1 MKNLLFFLVLLFGCV
16 CTGCKFLAEPEK
28 ENIVPKA
35 PLYDFTFELDSALTG
50 DGSQSLPKDKSG
62 FYHLKM
68 WENSFQTLSRIT
80 GRFLWN
86 GKPNPRPSPVGVWIE
101 WKSSHFW
108 VLNKNSPVIV
118 VYKTYFNPF
127 TGKLQTVELG
137 TLKAQGNSIVPTING
152 TSYASSDGSVNTIF
166 GPIFPMKGDTVTITA
181 ICHLTKEIPTGRM
194 FARIEKDSISRNMR
208 IICE

>member
-1 MKNLLFFLVLLFGCV
+1 MPM
-16 CTGCKFLAEPEK
+16 EEEK
-28 ENIVPKA
+28 VVPA
-35 PLYDFTFELDSALTG
+35 PPPYNFTFELDSALN
-50 DGSQSLPKDKSG
+50 GSGTQSLPKDARG

-86 GKPNPRPSPVGVWIE
+86 NKPNPIPSPVEVWIE
-101 WKSSHFW
+101 WKSSHYW
-108 VLNKNSPVIV
+108 VLSKNSPVIV

-137 TLKAQGNSIVPTING
+137 TLKAQGNAIVPTVNG
-152 TSYASSDGSVNTIF
+152 SSYPSSKDGSVNTMF
-166 GPIFPMKGDTVTITA
+166 GPVYPMKGDTVTISA
-181 ICHLTKEIPTGRM
+181 ICHITKEIPTSQL
-194 FARIEKDSISRNMR
+194 FARIEKDSIVRNMR